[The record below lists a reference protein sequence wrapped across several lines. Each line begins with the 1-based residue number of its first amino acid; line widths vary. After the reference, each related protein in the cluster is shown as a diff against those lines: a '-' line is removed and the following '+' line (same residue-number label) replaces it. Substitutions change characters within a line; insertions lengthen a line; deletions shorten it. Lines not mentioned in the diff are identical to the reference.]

1 MKNKNKKRII
11 SICLIILIILT
22 FCLLKNNNTELNN
35 KKIQGYYNTSEISEG
50 VGSGIATPNN
60 YEITYFYG
68 IYADEMTD
76 EQAKLI
82 ADAGFT
88 VVPLRPSGNI
98 RWQPDSVKETMT
110 NAINCLKKYDIKVMV
125 FDYRLSNGISLYS
138 TNDDNRAQASL
149 KDAAEF
155 YGNFSNVI
163 GYDICDE
170 PYYDSKT
177 PSVKDLGAVKKA
189 INQLYELDPTRP
201 CYMNLFPEPYT
212 ESAVNEY
219 KNSYNI
225 TDYNSYLYDA
235 INSKTKYLSVDHY
248 PRYLKRTA
256 EGNVDLYYDNL
267 KILDNI
273 YLGEK
278 KTGYKNLI
286 TNNINLVSEGT
297 KYKIAK
303 QDIEYQVSASLAFG
317 TKMTSYFT
325 YATITDNPSR
335 GNVTGILDIDKNPTD
350 DYTYVKDINK
360 WAINVG
366 RELFNKDIR
375 AVYLYN
381 STEENG
387 TNPNTEYIEYENKK
401 GQVGRIR
408 SREYKGDTTEGYA
421 TGNPSYALVSVFDDN
436 TMMIV
441 NTDPFR
447 ESDYSN
453 AESYSSTESTKK
465 DRGLYQFIDITMM
478 NNYQFFDS
486 INNKWIDITNNSNRL
501 SDMGVYIS
509 TNGNYILLD
518 KGRNV
523 LIRKKQTLTSN
534 KYHINYDS
542 KKITVYDSSIAT
554 ILGNVSSDYTVVV
567 KKDNET
573 YTDGNVYSTG
583 YSLNIMDGNSIV
595 DTYSIEGAFSS
606 SYDMNSRYIYTGL
619 DSFNTSNVSA
629 DVTISTKDNV
639 LNVGSSDGVYY
650 NNIPIVQVSLSN
662 GYTAQENNIL
672 IDSDSFSIDN
682 VNITN
687 GYGVYD
693 DSKSELKIYS
703 CLGDYIETKSIKNIS
718 NKKTENPI
726 VVNPINELIYNGS
739 EQRLLSTSNAKGTVY
754 YSLDTELNS
763 DNYSQGTTDIP
774 TGTNP
779 GNYKV
784 YWYVTGD
791 SEYEDKS
798 GSLNVTISSVGLNVI
813 AEGYEGEYDGND
825 HGITVTCEGATI
837 KYGTNEGE
845 YNLDSSPTRKNAG
858 TTVVYYQVSKEGYE
872 TIEGSQNI
880 KIEKAMG
887 KVQIDNNEA
896 IFLLKDNKKIG
907 DWTLKVTQ
915 NLSGGKIEVQS
926 TDENIA
932 AVESIDNN
940 IITLKSGNNVGEVT
954 INVISEETT
963 NYKEATALCKILV
976 DNLKVEKVEIVQ
988 SPKTEYRQGEEIDL
1002 SNGKVKI
1009 YYNYGEPEIIEMS
1022 EGAKIE
1028 QFNTQEA
1035 GQQTV
1040 VISYDGNIV
1049 TYPINIL
1056 KASEEQ
1062 DNDSSNRDNSSN
1074 NDNSSNRDNSNNNDK
1089 SSNRNNNSNSDNSSK
1104 NNNNNR
1110 KSDNS
1115 SNDSYGKQNTNS
1127 MTTKETVKNQGS
1139 TVKSEKIPFA
1149 GENKLLLLVTIM
1161 AIVIIGIISFI
1172 KYRSLKGLIK

>member
-11 SICLIILIILT
+11 SICLIIFVILT
-22 FCLLKNNNTELNN
+22 FCFCLLKNNNTEVKN
-35 KKIQGYYNTSEISEG
+35 KKIQGYHNTSKISEG
-50 VGSGIATPNN
+50 VGSGIIASNN
-60 YEITYFYG
+60 YDITYFYG
-68 IYADEMTD
+68 VYADEMTD

-88 VVPLRPSGNI
+88 LVPLRPSGNI
-98 RWQPDSVKETMT
+98 RWQPDNVKEAMT
-110 NAINCLKKYDIKVMV
+110 NAINYLKKYNLKVMV
-125 FDYRLSNGISLYS
+125 FDYRISNGISYYS
-138 TNDDNRAQASL
+138 TNEDSKAQASL
-149 KDAAEF
+149 KDAADF
-155 YGNFSNVI
+155 YGAFSNVV

-170 PYYDSKT
+170 PYYDSNT

-189 INQLYELDPTRP
+189 INQLYELDPTRS
-201 CYMNLFPEPYT
+201 CYVNLFPEPYT
-212 ESAVNEY
+212 SSAVNEY
-219 KNSYNI
+219 KKLFNI
-225 TDYNSYLYDA
+225 TNYNSYLYDA
-235 INSKTKYLSVDHY
+235 INSKMKYLSVDHY
-248 PRYLKRTA
+248 PQYIKRTS
-256 EGNVDLYYDNL
+256 GSNNVDLYYDNL

-278 KTGYKNLI
+278 KDGYRNLI
-286 TNNINLVSEGT
+286 TNNINLVT
-297 KYKIAK
+297 AHANYRIAE
-303 QDIEYQVSASLAFG
+303 QDISYQVSASLAFG

-325 YATITDNPSR
+325 YATVTDDSSL
-335 GNVTGILDIDKNPTD
+335 GIVTGLLDVNKEPTNI
-350 DYTYVKDINK
+350 YNYVKDINK

-381 STEENG
+381 SNEENG
-387 TNPNTEYIEYENKK
+387 TNPNIEYIEYENKK
-401 GQVGRIR
+401 EQVGKIR

-421 TGNPSYALVSVFDDN
+421 TGNTSYALVSVFDDN
-436 TMMIV
+436 TFMIV

-447 ESDYSN
+447 ESNYSN
-453 AESYSSTESTKK
+453 AAAYYSTESTQKI
-465 DRGLYQFIDITMM
+465 RGLYQFMDITMK

-486 INNKWIDITNNSNRL
+486 INNKWIDITKNLNRI

-509 TNGNYILLD
+509 ADGNYVLID
-518 KGRNV
+518 KGKNV
-523 LIRKKQTLTSN
+523 LIRKKQALTSN

-567 KKDNET
+567 KKDNKT
-573 YTDGNVYSTG
+573 YTDGNIYTTG

-703 CLGDYIETKSIKNIS
+703 CLGDHIETKNVKNI
-718 NKKTENPI
+718 NDTKTENPI
-726 VVNPINELIYNGS
+726 VVKPIDGLIYNGS

-763 DNYSQGTTDIP
+763 GNYSQGTTDIP
-774 TGTNP
+774 TGTNA

-798 GSLNVTISSVGLNVI
+798 GNLNITISSVGPKVI
-813 AEGYEGEYDGND
+813 VKGYEGEYDGND

-872 TIEGSQNI
+872 TKEGSENI
-880 KIEKAMG
+880 VITKTSAVNPKITSYEDVYDG
-887 KVQIDNNEA
+887 EYH
-896 IFLLKDNKKIG
+896 
-907 DWTLKVTQ
+907 T
-915 NLSGGKIEVQS
+915 IEVEGGS
-926 TDENIA
+926 RRYN
-932 AVESIDNN
+932 SI
-940 IITLKSGNNVGEVT
+940 
-954 INVISEETT
+954 
-963 NYKEATALCKILV
+963 
-976 DNLKVEKVEIVQ
+976 
-988 SPKTEYRQGEEIDL
+988 
-1002 SNGKVKI
+1002 
-1009 YYNYGEPEIIEMS
+1009 
-1022 EGAKIE
+1022 
-1028 QFNTQEA
+1028 
-1035 GQQTV
+1035 
-1040 VISYDGNIV
+1040 
-1049 TYPINIL
+1049 
-1056 KASEEQ
+1056 
-1062 DNDSSNRDNSSN
+1062 
-1074 NDNSSNRDNSNNNDK
+1074 
-1089 SSNRNNNSNSDNSSK
+1089 
-1104 NNNNNR
+1104 
-1110 KSDNS
+1110 
-1115 SNDSYGKQNTNS
+1115 
-1127 MTTKETVKNQGS
+1127 
-1139 TVKSEKIPFA
+1139 
-1149 GENKLLLLVTIM
+1149 
-1161 AIVIIGIISFI
+1161 
-1172 KYRSLKGLIK
+1172 